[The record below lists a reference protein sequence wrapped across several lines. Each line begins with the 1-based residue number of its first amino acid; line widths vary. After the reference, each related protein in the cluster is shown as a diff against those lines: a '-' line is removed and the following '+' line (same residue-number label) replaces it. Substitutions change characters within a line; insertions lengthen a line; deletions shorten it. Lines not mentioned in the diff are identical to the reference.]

1 MPKIYS
7 NQRKNPDGSYSYDV
21 EEVEQINFY
30 LMNGPNIIVKPRTLP
45 LSAAVPK
52 IITGNRPADGGNLI
66 LSEDEKNLFIKKY
79 PQDKKFIRQIM
90 GGEEFINNKKRYC
103 LWLVDA
109 TPDEIKNNKFIYERV
124 KAVKEF
130 RLKSKKIP
138 TQKAAEIPHL
148 FTENRQP
155 NQDYI
160 IVPRVSSELRKY
172 IPIGWVDK
180 NIICSD
186 ANFMIPDAE
195 VWHFGILTSKVHMIW
210 TKTVCGRLE
219 SRIRYSAKIVYNN
232 FVWMKMEFIDYAEL
246 ILAAEKIL
254 TVRKNYPNA
263 SLADLYDE
271 VTMPKD
277 LRDAHRAVD
286 KIVMKIYGYDESWSD
301 EEIAIDLLQRY
312 KFVTDY
318 LQENKMKQITRQN
331 FDDDEDFDEE

>member
-21 EEVEQINFY
+21 EEVDQINYY
-30 LMNGPNIIVKPRTLP
+30 LMNGPNIIVKPRTIP

-52 IITGNRPADGGNLI
+52 IIKGSQPTDGGNLI

-79 PQDKKFIRQIM
+79 PQDKKFIRQFL
-90 GGEEFINNKKRYC
+90 GAEEFIHNKKRYC

-155 NQDYI
+155 NSKYI
-160 IVPRVSSELRKY
+160 LIPAVSGHLRKY
-172 IPIGWVDK
+172 IPMDFVSPE
-180 NIICSD
+180 IISS
-186 ANFMIPDAE
+186 NLNLMIPDAE
-195 VWHFGILTSKVHMIW
+195 VWQFGILTSKVHMIW
-210 TKTVCGRLE
+210 TKAICGRLG
-219 SRIRYSAKIVYNN
+219 SSLRYSAKIVYNN

-254 TVRKNYPNA
+254 KVRKNYPNA

-277 LRDAHRAVD
+277 LRDAHRKVD

-301 EEIAIDLLQRY
+301 EEIAVDLLQRY
-312 KFVTDY
+312 QFVTDY

-331 FDDDEDFDEE
+331 FDDDEDFEDE

>member
-1 MPKIYS
+1 MPRLY
-7 NQRKNPDGSYSYDV
+7 NNDGTFRDV
-21 EEVEQINFY
+21 DHINFY
-30 LMNGPNIIVKPRTLP
+30 LMPGSDIIVKPRTLP
-45 LSAAVPK
+45 LSRAVPPM
-52 IITGNRPADGGNLI
+52 ISGNMLLDGGTLT
-66 LSEDEKNLFIKKY
+66 LTEEEKNLFVKKY
-79 PQDKKFIRQIM
+79 PQDEKFIRRLL
-90 GGEEFINNKKRYC
+90 GGEEFLHNKKRYC

-109 TPDEIKNNKFIYERV
+109 TPDEIKKNKFIYERV
-124 KAVKEF
+124 KKCKEN
-130 RLKSKKIP
+130 RLNSGADKRKLAD
-138 TQKAAEIPHL
+138 TPHL
-148 FTENRQP
+148 FRERVNPEHFIAIPQ
-155 NQDYI
+155 
-160 IVPRVSSELRKY
+160 VSSEKRKY
-172 IPIGWVDK
+172 IPMDFLDK
-180 NIICSD
+180 NTIPTFQLRI
-186 ANFMIPDAE
+186 IPDAE

-210 TKTVCGRLE
+210 TKTVCGRLK
-219 SRIRYSAKIVYNN
+219 SDIRYSAKIVYNN

-254 TVRKNYPNA
+254 KVRKNYPNA

-331 FDDDEDFDEE
+331 FDDDEDFEDE